1 MMEEKAGKKLK
12 NDLIF
17 ISVLVFLVGV
27 FALGYFLFRP
37 EGDTVIVTVGG
48 NFYGEYSLHEDRTEV
63 IRTEYTENVFVIREG
78 KVYMERASCPDGICA
93 KHRGIFRDGDSIICL
108 PNQVVITVDL
118 QQKEEAP
125 DIVV

>member
-1 MMEEKAGKKLK
+1 MRKENTGKKLK

-17 ISVLVFLVGV
+17 ISVLLLLVCA
-27 FALGYFLFRP
+27 FAIGYFLFRP

-48 NFYGEYSLHEDRTEV
+48 EFYGEYSLYEDRTVSIHKEN
-63 IRTEYTENVFVIREG
+63 TENIFVIRDG
-78 KVYMERASCPDGICA
+78 KVYMESASCPDGICA

>member
-1 MMEEKAGKKLK
+1 MPEEKTGKKLK
-12 NDLIF
+12 NYLIF
-17 ISVLVFLVGV
+17 ISVLVFLVGA

-48 NFYGEYSLHEDRTEV
+48 DFYGEYSLREDRTES
-63 IRTEYTENVFVIREG
+63 IRTENGENIFVIRDG
-78 KVYMERASCPDGICA
+78 KVYMESASCPDGICE

-118 QQKEEAP
+118 QNEEAP